1 MEQDVALFR
10 DRGADGIVI
19 GALTRDGSIDKK
31 TCQRLIAAAAPLPVT
46 FHRAF
51 DLALNP
57 SAALEDVV
65 SLGCQ
70 RLLTSGQASDV
81 EQGLHLLK
89 QLAAQAQGRIVVM
102 PGGGVNEDN
111 LATLIH
117 TTGVRAVH
125 ASASCRVTSAMQVR
139 SVAMGPAE
147 SDVGSWNEC
156 SYNRV
161 RKLVDIAAE
170 CSQ

>member
-1 MEQDVALFR
+1 MLNRACICSSSWLHRPRAGLLSCQVSAIPLRFWYSYK
-10 DRGADGIVI
+10 
-19 GALTRDGSIDKK
+19 GALG
-31 TCQRLIAAAAPLPVT
+31 
-46 FHRAF
+46 
-51 DLALNP
+51 N
-57 SAALEDVV
+57 
-65 SLGCQ
+65 
-70 RLLTSGQASDV
+70 
-81 EQGLHLLK
+81 
-89 QLAAQAQGRIVVM
+89 